1 MFRIFITINNNE
13 QMSADS
19 TISVENKPRE
29 MTVDEYSKL
38 ITKWQETYY
47 TWNSSCVN
55 YYK

>member
-1 MFRIFITINNNE
+1 
-13 QMSADS
+13 MSADS

-29 MTVDEYSKL
+29 MTVDE
-38 ITKWQETYY
+38 TYY

>member
-1 MFRIFITINNNE
+1 
-13 QMSADS
+13 MSADS